1 MCKDNTEYLSF
12 LEEYFK
18 KKFPDRI
25 IYSIKGSTNL
35 KKRQKVIDEM
45 LENNNVIL
53 FASYGCC
60 STGLTFKNVDYGIFA
75 QSFKS
80 EIVNK
85 QSLGRGLLK
94 NKDKDTFY
102 LYDIIDYFPT
112 KRIYVQG
119 LAKIKTYKSEKFNYK
134 IKNIP

>member
-1 MCKDNTEYLSF
+1 
-12 LEEYFK
+12 
-18 KKFPDRI
+18 
-25 IYSIKGSTNL
+25 
-35 KKRQKVIDEM
+35 M

-85 QSLGRGLLK
+85 QSLGRLLLR
-94 NKDKDTFY
+94 NEEKDECY
-102 LYDIIDYFPT
+102 LYDIVDQFPT
-112 KRIYVQG
+112 KKLYTQG
-119 LAKIKTYKSEKFNYK
+119 LSKIKLYKKEGHEYYIKK
-134 IKNIP
+134 IK

>member
-1 MCKDNTEYLSF
+1 
-12 LEEYFK
+12 
-18 KKFPDRI
+18 
-25 IYSIKGSTNL
+25 L

-85 QSLGRGLLK
+85 QSLGRLLLR
-94 NKDKDTFY
+94 NEEKDECY
-102 LYDIIDYFPT
+102 LYDIVDYFPT

-119 LAKIKTYKSEKFNYK
+119 LSKEKLYKKEGHEYYIRKIK
-134 IKNIP
+134 